1 MGSRSSPGAP
11 ENGTRANK
19 RPRIDDIPDV
29 MNAGMRERLKKRAAA
44 NRESKKTDKK
54 RKKESSSGSTALKM
68 RPMDRPAVRFRDV
81 GGVESCLKD
90 IRELCQFPLTHPEVY
105 AHLGVDP
112 PRGILLHG
120 PPGCGKTLLAHAIA
134 GELDIPFFKVAAP
147 EIISGM
153 SGESEEKLR
162 ALFRAAK
169 RAAPSIVFIDEIDS
183 ITPKRESTNRAWS
196 GAS

>member
-1 MGSRSSPGAP
+1 
-11 ENGTRANK
+11 
-19 RPRIDDIPDV
+19 
-29 MNAGMRERLKKRAAA
+29 
-44 NRESKKTDKK
+44 
-54 RKKESSSGSTALKM
+54 M
-68 RPMDRPAVRFRDV
+68 RPMDRPAVRFSDV
-81 GGVESCLKD
+81 GGVDACLDD
-90 IRELCQFPLTHPEVY
+90 IKELCEFPLTHPEVY

-169 RAAPSIVFIDEIDS
+169 RSAPSIIFIDEIDS
-183 ITPKRESTNRAWS
+183 ITPKRESTNRGMERRIVAQLIS
-196 GAS
+196 CMDALSVRVEKKKDGGDEIKDKNEHEKEEEPEVPKSVVVIGATSTPDAP